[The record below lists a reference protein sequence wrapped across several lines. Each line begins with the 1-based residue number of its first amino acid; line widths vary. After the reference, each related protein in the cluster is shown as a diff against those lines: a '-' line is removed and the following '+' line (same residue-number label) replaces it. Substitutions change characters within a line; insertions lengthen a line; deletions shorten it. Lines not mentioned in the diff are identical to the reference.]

1 MRMSVL
7 VPLVVAVLFTLLG
20 SVFIVR
26 EGHTAIVLNL
36 GKVVRSDLGPG
47 LHFKVPLVESVRI
60 FDGRFQ
66 VLPGQPALVLIPI
79 REAIQIPSMVPPPQ
93 RAPAAR
99 GTTGHTQGQHR
110 VQLRHHAGQPVP
122 SKQ

>member
-1 MRMSVL
+1 MKMSVL

-47 LHFKVPLVESVRI
+47 LHFKVPLIETARI
-60 FDGRFQ
+60 FDGRLQ
-66 VLPGQPALVLIPI
+66 VLPAQPERYSL
-79 REAIQIPSMVPPPQ
+79 
-93 RAPAAR
+93 RAQ
-99 GTTGHTQGQHR
+99 T
-110 VQLRHHAGQPVP
+110 
-122 SKQ
+122 